1 MNNNEAKFLLRAYR
15 PGGRDADDPAFAG
28 ALAQARQD
36 PALGAWFA
44 REQAF
49 DTVVAAQLGSIA
61 PPPGLR
67 EAILTGAS
75 VSRAPHSTRRWPVW
89 LALAASLAL
98 LLGAGAMWRMRSA
111 KQMDPL
117 TAFILHDAQ
126 FGNHEGHHGEA
137 AGDLQRVLE
146 NPATRL
152 ASGLPVDFA
161 KLRTTGC
168 RTLSFAGHDVL
179 EVCFNRGGSEFHIY
193 MVQRADFPQI
203 ASTTGPHM
211 MKHDGWSA
219 MQWTDAQHAYVV
231 ASSADPEALKALL

>member
-1 MNNNEAKFLLRAYR
+1 MNNNEAKFLLCAYR

-49 DTVVAAQLGSIA
+49 DTAMAAQLGSIA

-75 VSRAPHSTRRWPVW
+75 VSRAPQAARRWPVW
-89 LALAASLAL
+89 LALAASVTL
-98 LLGAGAMWRMRSA
+98 LLGLGAMWRIRSA
-111 KQMDPL
+111 RQMDPL
-117 TAFILHDAQ
+117 VTFIFHDAQ
-126 FGNHEGHHGEA
+126 FEKHGGH
-137 AGDLQRVLE
+137 GDATSDLERVLE

-168 RTLSFAGHDVL
+168 RTLSFSGHDVL
-179 EVCFNRGGSEFHIY
+179 EVCFSRGGSEFHIY
-193 MVQRADFPQI
+193 MAQSADFPQI
-203 ASTTGPHM
+203 ASTTGPHI
-211 MKHDGWSA
+211 MKQDGWSA
-219 MQWTDAQHAYVV
+219 MQWADAQHVYVV
-231 ASSADPEALKALL
+231 ASSADPATLRALL

>member
-49 DTVVAAQLGSIA
+49 DTVVTAQLGSIA

-75 VSRAPHSTRRWPVW
+75 VSRASRESRRWPVW
-89 LALAASLAL
+89 LALAASVAL
-98 LLGAGAMWRMRSA
+98 LLGVGAMWRIRSA
-111 KQMDPL
+111 RQMDPL

-126 FGNHEGHHGEA
+126 FEKHGGHGEVT
-137 AGDLQRVLE
+137 GDLQRVLE

-161 KLRTTGC
+161 RLRTTGC

-179 EVCFNRGGSEFHIY
+179 EVCFERDGSIFHLY
-193 MVQRADFPQI
+193 MARHADFPQI
-203 ASTTGPHM
+203 ASTTGPRI

-219 MQWTDAQHAYVV
+219 MQWADAQQVYVV
-231 ASSADPEALKALL
+231 ASSADPAALRALL

>member
-1 MNNNEAKFLLRAYR
+1 MNNNEAKFLLCAYR

-44 REQAF
+44 CEQAF
-49 DTVVAAQLGSIA
+49 DTAMTAQLGSIA

-67 EAILTGAS
+67 EAILTGAR
-75 VSRAPHSTRRWPVW
+75 VSRAPQAARRWPVW
-89 LALAASLAL
+89 LALAASVAL
-98 LLGAGAMWRMRSA
+98 LLGIGAMWRIRSA
-111 KQMDPL
+111 RQLDPL
-117 TAFILHDAQ
+117 TAFILHDVQ
-126 FGNHEGHHGEA
+126 FEKHGGHGEA
-137 AGDLQRVLE
+137 ASDLQRVLE

-179 EVCFNRGGSEFHIY
+179 EICFSRGGSQFHIY
-193 MVQRADFPQI
+193 MAQSADFPQI
-203 ASTTGPHM
+203 ASTTGPHI
-211 MKHDGWSA
+211 MKQGGWSA
-219 MQWTDAQHAYVV
+219 IQWADTQQVYVV
-231 ASSADPEALKALL
+231 ASSADPTALRALL

>member
-1 MNNNEAKFLLRAYR
+1 MNNNEAKFLLCAYR
-15 PGGRDADDPAFAG
+15 PGGRDADDPAFAA
-28 ALAQARQD
+28 ALAQARRD

-49 DTVVAAQLGSIA
+49 DTVMATQLGSIA

-75 VSRAPHSTRRWPVW
+75 VSRVPHSERRWPVW
-89 LALAASLAL
+89 LALAASVAL
-98 LLGAGAMWRMRSA
+98 LLGLGAVWKMRSA

-117 TAFILHDAQ
+117 MAFILHDAQ
-126 FGNHEGHHGEA
+126 FEKHGGFGEA
-137 AGDLQRVLE
+137 AGDLQRMLE

-168 RTLSFAGHDVL
+168 RTLSFVGHDVL
-179 EVCFNRGGSEFHIY
+179 EICFSRGGSEFHIY
-193 MVQRADFPQI
+193 MAQSVDFPQV
-203 ASTTGPHM
+203 ASTAGPHM
-211 MKHDGWSA
+211 MKRGGWSA
-219 MQWTDAQHAYVV
+219 MQWADAQHVYVV
-231 ASSADPEALKALL
+231 ATAADPAALRALL